1 MLTRILI
8 QIHARDA
15 ESSIEAARSRQTNIS
30 MTSVDTSLAQEAWS
44 VSRTCP
50 IGFGSFSPRRDLLL
64 DFDKIVPNIKH
75 LLLSRGI
82 CGLTHLEQMYAQPEK
97 AEDLVNQ
104 AEQLILSGDITVG
117 GLDSLLRLL
126 DGISQDAAM
135 LEFVKAQEDWEIDG
149 GNAVEP
155 RVVKRPIRTAISVLK
170 SNTASRGLYHF
181 NQTNTK
187 TDMSMR
193 RKFDVSGMDFAYA
206 FPS

>member
-104 AEQLILSGDITVG
+104 AEQLILSGTE
-117 GLDSLLRLL
+117 L
-126 DGISQDAAM
+126 Q
-135 LEFVKAQEDWEIDG
+135 K
-149 GNAVEP
+149 
-155 RVVKRPIRTAISVLK
+155 
-170 SNTASRGLYHF
+170 
-181 NQTNTK
+181 
-187 TDMSMR
+187 SMR
-193 RKFDVSGMDFAYA
+193 CLVTLHQSRLSCTLQRHVTLQRELRCCQR
-206 FPS
+206 

>member
-30 MTSVDTSLAQEAWS
+30 ITSVDTSLAQEAWS

-104 AEQLILSGDITVG
+104 AEQLILSGDITVT
-117 GLDSLLRLL
+117 
-126 DGISQDAAM
+126 
-135 LEFVKAQEDWEIDG
+135 
-149 GNAVEP
+149 
-155 RVVKRPIRTAISVLK
+155 VVKYFSCV
-170 SNTASRGLYHF
+170 
-181 NQTNTK
+181 
-187 TDMSMR
+187 
-193 RKFDVSGMDFAYA
+193 
-206 FPS
+206 PSESDCIFQFYNSDLSWWLG